1 MKNFS
6 KLFIYFFALAILYI
20 IFQQV
25 NANKKFKADEIKIDK
40 LSKKVEI
47 FKQEKDSLE
56 NEALELSY
64 FDIRFDDYAKEYWE
78 EQGYTVQQIE
88 SLVIDTLIESNN
100 ASADN
105 PLVPLAGMEG
115 TMKVDRVKL
124 LNHKWAIADITD
136 GVYWGQVLYSYNFS
150 KNKTL
155 SLDVITSVLYSKR

>member
-6 KLFIYFFALAILYI
+6 KLFIYFFALAVLYI

-25 NANKKFKADEIKIDK
+25 NAKKKFAADELKMEK
-40 LSKKVEI
+40 LKSKVEVL
-47 FKQEKDSLE
+47 KVEKDSLE

-64 FDIRFDDYAKEYWE
+64 FDIRFDDYAREYWE
-78 EQGYTVQQIE
+78 DQGYTVVQIE
-88 SLVIDTLIESNN
+88 SLVMDTLIESND
-100 ASADN
+100 AEEDN
-105 PLVPLAGMEG
+105 PLVPLVGMEG

-150 KNKTL
+150 ENKTL
-155 SLDVITSVLYSKR
+155 SLDVITSVLYSVR